1 MPESARS
8 SLPPECTLPLPDGKS
23 VDVSLE
29 DLENLWEQ
37 LPAIYQEGRARRL
50 VAQMSLMDGTKFGL
64 ARHPNPFALKTD
76 HEIVW
81 TQPKALGI
89 WPAGVPMLQFHEAPT
104 RTFRQGFYM
113 RKPPASPN
121 DPDREAVGATWRLV
135 FSRVPDVAIQECA
148 WDDREGWERLARSLT
163 SASPQS
169 LLNLLLLQLDPDKR
183 AEMDE
188 IAAEVQAPAKALFA
202 AAEGLP
208 SLNEEDYRDL
218 NKHSLNVCRVSA
230 YDPSIFR
237 YVEMPG
243 MLLATAKSAMELKQL
258 DSLLS
263 QAGLVAL
270 KGFSTQGWGDIQ
282 RLAVKRGYRARTGK
296 MPSDIWQV
304 IGSSEAI
311 AANAYGSATFSLSWF
326 RNAVSR
332 NLGVVDQ
339 QPLPWTEWRELTQGL
354 MPGAGTPPEHV

>member
-1 MPESARS
+1 MPESTRS
-8 SLPPECTLPLPDGKS
+8 DLPPECVLPLPGGKS
-23 VDVSLE
+23 VELSLEALE
-29 DLENLWEQ
+29 DLWGQ
-37 LPAIYQEGRARRL
+37 LPAIYQEGRGRRL
-50 VAQMSLMDGTKFGL
+50 AAQMKRMDGTRFGL
-64 ARHPNPFALKTD
+64 VPHPNPFALKTD
-76 HEIVW
+76 QEIVW

-113 RKPPASPN
+113 RKPPVPHNA
-121 DPDREAVGATWRLV
+121 PDKEVGSATWRLV
-135 FSRVPDVAIQECA
+135 FSRVPDVAIQECS
-148 WDDREGWERLARSLT
+148 WDDEDGWARLAHSLT

-169 LLNLLLLQLDPDKR
+169 LLNLLLLQLDPEKR

-188 IAAEVQAPAKALFA
+188 IAAEVQAPAKALFD

-208 SLNEEDYRDL
+208 SLDEDDYQSL
-218 NKHSLNVCRVSA
+218 NKHSVNICRVSA

-237 YVEMPG
+237 YVELPG
-243 MLLATAKSAMELKQL
+243 MLLATAKNVMDLKQM

-263 QAGLVAL
+263 TVGLVAL

-296 MPSDIWQV
+296 MPSDVWQV
-304 IGSSEAI
+304 IGARDAV

-339 QPLPWTEWRELTQGL
+339 NPLRWAEWQQLTRGEEVS
-354 MPGAGTPPEHV
+354 GS